1 MNSVVLFDLTPSIFP
16 KSGDS
21 STPLQM
27 ERGWG
32 HFDIRSS
39 DGVRLK

>member
-1 MNSVVLFDLTPSIFP
+1 MNSVGLFDLTPSTFP
-16 KSGDS
+16 KSGNS
-21 STPLQM
+21 ASPLHM

-32 HFDIRSS
+32 HFDIRSN